1 MSKSELSRVRKAW
14 PWLIVLVLVLAGTA
28 YLILSHIGSSVS
40 SSAVIEL
47 EKDLISTNGLMI
59 AFTGIIF
66 TGMLAEIRFRTERA
80 IQASDQQRANR
91 LERTSNAPKDC
102 SSELSVLRTIP
113 VRCNWESARSAI
125 LTIVNLLPGNHLCPS
140 CSVDGRRSDQS
151 NDCAHNDSF
160 GVKTKTT
167 FERSLS

>member
-14 PWLIVLVLVLAGTA
+14 PLLIVLVLVLAGTA

-47 EKDLISTNGLMI
+47 ERDLISTNGLMI

-80 IQASDQQRANR
+80 IQASDQQRVNR
-91 LERTSNAPKDC
+91 LERTSKA
-102 SSELSVLRTIP
+102 LR
-113 VRCNWESARSAI
+113 
-125 LTIVNLLPGNHLCPS
+125 
-140 CSVDGRRSDQS
+140 
-151 NDCAHNDSF
+151 
-160 GVKTKTT
+160 KTA
-167 FERSLS
+167 